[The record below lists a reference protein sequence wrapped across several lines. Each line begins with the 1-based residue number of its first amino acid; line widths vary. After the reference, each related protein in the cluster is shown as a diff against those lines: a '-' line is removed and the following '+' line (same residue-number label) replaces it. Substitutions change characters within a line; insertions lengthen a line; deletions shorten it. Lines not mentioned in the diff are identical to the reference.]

1 MQGYALIHW
10 TARYGH
16 TDCIQVLMEHGADI
30 TLPTLVSLLPFVFY
44 DQDNKTVYD
53 IAVEFGN
60 TATAE
65 WVKFT
70 MDEVSVWFGM
80 TE

>member
-1 MQGYALIHW
+1 MNTIVESKGDSTVLANALNKTKCNINAYDMQGYALIHW

-44 DQDNKTVYD
+44 D
-53 IAVEFGN
+53 
-60 TATAE
+60 
-65 WVKFT
+65 
-70 MDEVSVWFGM
+70 
-80 TE
+80 

>member
-10 TARYGH
+10 AAQYGY
-16 TDCIQVLMEHGADI
+16 TECIEILMKHGADI
-30 TLPTLVSLLPFVFY
+30 TLPTLVRLVDCVFY
-44 DQDNKTVYD
+44 DQEEKSVYQ

-70 MDEVSVWFGM
+70 MDEVSVCGIWR
-80 TE
+80 